1 MDTLLSGM
9 SSSGHAEGTTQ
20 AVVSQGTITVR
31 DSSGQQQDL
40 SGLQRDVTKANDA
53 ISPIF
58 DKEKEQN
65 RLQAV
70 QMIGEIGSQVGDIAR
85 TEGQLRA
92 IEAGKAELAKNG
104 TKEPEAGVSQD
115 EWNRYNK
122 SVENTESYKST
133 AQRYGTGSD
142 LQRAITAATAAISGL
157 ASGNISSSVAG
168 AAAPYIANE
177 IGKYITPNSAIA
189 GVMAHAVVNA
199 ALARAQGQNAL
210 VSATGAAAGE
220 ATGILL
226 AQEIYG
232 KRPEALT
239 ESERQ
244 TISALSTLTA
254 GLAGGL
260 AGNSTGSV
268 VSGAQ
273 AGKTTVENNALSL
286 PSGMMD
292 YGQAAA
298 SWNQYADANNLT
310 LEQKQAGL
318 DKLAT
323 GDMPDGTNITKVIV
337 DGSSNMAFAFA
348 AWELGLAAS
357 AGKAVGGGILGLA
370 ANSSYQVY
378 DLNQPQNANKS
389 WDYLGSATSFTTGML
404 APGRGVL
411 ANTGIA
417 MGGAFF
423 TDGPNT
429 ASLAGAGFGAGLG
442 GAFGKYAPIGVD
454 KVLNGNN
461 IPDFVYDAIGG
472 VGSEFINGFTKE
484 ALNNSSEERSGAKK

>member
-1 MDTLLSGM
+1 MANLS
-9 SSSGHAEGTTQ
+9 
-20 AVVSQGTITVR
+20 
-31 DSSGQQQDL
+31 
-40 SGLQRDVTKANDA
+40 RDVAHANQTL
-53 ISPIF
+53 SPIF
-58 DKEKEQN
+58 DLEKEQN

-104 TKEPEAGVSQD
+104 TKEPEAGASQD

-133 AQRYGTGSD
+133 EQRYGTGSD

-199 ALARAQGQNAL
+199 ALARSQGQNAL

-273 AGKTTVENNALSL
+273 AGKTTVENNAMSGLVPSRVQQDASLAFDLGSKGVTDDEIIKAVDKSHIDPSLGDTAKIHGDVKGQVAGGYVASGYLEGVLSE
-286 PSGMMD
+286 D
-292 YGQAAA
+292 KFAI
-298 SWNQYADANNLT
+298 N
-310 LEQKQAGL
+310 AGV
-318 DKLAT
+318 
-323 GDMPDGTNITKVIV
+323 TKV
-337 DGSSNMAFAFA
+337 
-348 AWELGLAAS
+348 LGWRADAS
-357 AGKAVGGGILGLA
+357 AGLTFGPYPIKYFNSTYDYSGAISAGIFSFEGSIGKDGIGGSFRVGGGIGA
-370 ANSSYQVY
+370 SIRQSENSS
-378 DLNQPQNANKS
+378 NQP
-389 WDYLGSATSFTTGML
+389 
-404 APGRGVL
+404 
-411 ANTGIA
+411 
-417 MGGAFF
+417 
-423 TDGPNT
+423 
-429 ASLAGAGFGAGLG
+429 
-442 GAFGKYAPIGVD
+442 
-454 KVLNGNN
+454 
-461 IPDFVYDAIGG
+461 
-472 VGSEFINGFTKE
+472 EING
-484 ALNNSSEERSGAKK
+484 SGSTELISWPIKKD

>member
-1 MDTLLSGM
+1 MCHIGDPRLYEPATTFHGWLGFSVTTGNHTQLNGGAIASTASAADNHLDTGTLGFSDIVNKADYNVSHTGGGFSSSGSIGGQFAGNMATTLLSGM

-31 DSSGQQQDL
+31 DRSGQQQDL
-40 SGLQRDVTKANDA
+40 SGLQRDVTKANDT

-104 TKEPEAGVSQD
+104 TKEPEAGASQD
-115 EWNRYNK
+115 EWSRYNK

-133 AQRYGTGSD
+133 EQRYGTGSD

-168 AAAPYIANE
+168 AAVPYIANE
-177 IGKYITPNSAIA
+177 IGKYITPNSAMA

-273 AGKTTVENNALSL
+273 AGKTTVENNALELS
-286 PSGMMD
+286 D
-292 YGQAAA
+292 
-298 SWNQYADANNLT
+298 N
-310 LEQKQAGL
+310 EQEEEHEEHEREIGNGHIKILSPAPYL
-318 DKLAT
+318 DQTRDQEGHILAYN
-323 GDMPDGTNITKVIV
+323 P
-337 DGSSNMAFAFA
+337 
-348 AWELGLAAS
+348 
-357 AGKAVGGGILGLA
+357 
-370 ANSSYQVY
+370 
-378 DLNQPQNANKS
+378 
-389 WDYLGSATSFTTGML
+389 
-404 APGRGVL
+404 
-411 ANTGIA
+411 
-417 MGGAFF
+417 
-423 TDGPNT
+423 
-429 ASLAGAGFGAGLG
+429 GLG
-442 GAFGKYAPIGVD
+442 GLLGEAEPFRPAILRQGMGTLQAPEAEYTQ
-454 KVLNGNN
+454 VLVNLIQAG
-461 IPDFVYDAIGG
+461 IL
-472 VGSEFINGFTKE
+472 FIATMVSIIFLMVIQKPLYNHLTH
-484 ALNNSSEERSGAKK
+484 LIR

>member
-1 MDTLLSGM
+1 
-9 SSSGHAEGTTQ
+9 
-20 AVVSQGTITVR
+20 
-31 DSSGQQQDL
+31 
-40 SGLQRDVTKANDA
+40 
-53 ISPIF
+53 
-58 DKEKEQN
+58 
-65 RLQAV
+65 
-70 QMIGEIGSQVGDIAR
+70 IGSQVGDIAR

-104 TKEPEAGVSQD
+104 TKEPEAGASQD

-133 AQRYGTGSD
+133 AQQYGTGSD

-157 ASGNISSSVAG
+157 ASGNINSSVAG

-177 IGKYITPNSAIA
+177 IGKYITPNSAMA

-273 AGKTTVENNALSL
+273 AGKTTVENNTLGELEGYEEEHEKEIGNRPVKVIPINPLSVGVIDDDGTVQGAGGKVIIINKSKY
-286 PSGMMD
+286 PESAKHIED
-292 YGQAAA
+292 AQAAGQPTVLTIDRAGATQRRQQSLRDTPMVKGMDRDEYPPAMFKEGGAGA
-298 SWNQYADANNLT
+298 SVRPVSPSDNRG
-310 LEQKQAGL
+310 AGACIGAQCRGL
-318 DKLAT
+318 
-323 GDMPDGTNITKVIV
+323 P
-337 DGSSNMAFAFA
+337 DGSSVTIKT
-348 AWELGLAAS
+348 GGD
-357 AGKAVGGGILGLA
+357 GK
-370 ANSSYQVY
+370 N
-378 DLNQPQNANKS
+378 
-389 WDYLGSATSFTTGML
+389 
-404 APGRGVL
+404 
-411 ANTGIA
+411 
-417 MGGAFF
+417 
-423 TDGPNT
+423 
-429 ASLAGAGFGAGLG
+429 
-442 GAFGKYAPIGVD
+442 
-454 KVLNGNN
+454 
-461 IPDFVYDAIGG
+461 
-472 VGSEFINGFTKE
+472 E
-484 ALNNSSEERSGAKK
+484 